1 MMIRMT
7 KMTRITR
14 ITQITQITKMTR
26 MTRMTRITKMTEMR
40 GHKIVPDTVANAPKF
55 TMLVTKIQ
63 KLVAT
68 LATIITL
75 QVSYILLL

>member
-14 ITQITQITKMTR
+14 ITQITQMTK
-26 MTRMTRITKMTEMR
+26 MTRITKMTEMR
-40 GHKIVPDTVANAPKF
+40 GHKIVPDAVANAPKF

-63 KLVAT
+63 KLVAM

>member
-1 MMIRMT
+1 
-7 KMTRITR
+7 
-14 ITQITQITKMTR
+14 
-26 MTRMTRITKMTEMR
+26 MTEMR

>member
-14 ITQITQITKMTR
+14 ITQMTKMTR

>member
-1 MMIRMT
+1 M
-7 KMTRITR
+7 
-14 ITQITQITKMTR
+14 TKMTR

>member
-14 ITQITQITKMTR
+14 ITQITQMTK
-26 MTRMTRITKMTEMR
+26 MTRITKMTEMR